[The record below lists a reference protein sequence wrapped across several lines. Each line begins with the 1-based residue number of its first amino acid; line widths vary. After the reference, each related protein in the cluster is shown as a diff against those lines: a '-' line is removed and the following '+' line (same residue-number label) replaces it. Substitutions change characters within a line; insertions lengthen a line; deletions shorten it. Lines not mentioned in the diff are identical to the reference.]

1 MKKSLRIL
9 VLAGLFA
16 GALPVVT
23 PTLAADAAA
32 APAARYSVA
41 TTLVGK
47 MLDDPAANA
56 LLKQM
61 IPTVYAN
68 EMFQSM
74 GRDLTL
80 AHVGDAHSHPLA
92 GQGAL
97 NKHRKITNKNAHFRA
112 LAEALDLGCV
122 HTTHRGTRPLTGRR
136 ATPTIQLTKRHP
148 PPPSGLPPPPPAPHG
163 RRRTDPHAHTQS
175 RPEAPR

>member
-68 EMFQSM
+68 EMFQSA
-74 GRDLTL
+74 GRELTL
-80 AHVGDAHSHPLA
+80 KDIQQYEP
-92 GQGAL
+92 
-97 NKHRKITNKNAHFRA
+97 
-112 LAEALDLGCV
+112 EALSDANLAK
-122 HTTHRGTRPLTGRR
+122 LQ
-136 ATPTIQLTKRHP
+136 AELDK
-148 PPPSGLPPPPPAPHG
+148 LPAKG
-163 RRRTDPHAHTQS
+163 
-175 RPEAPR
+175 